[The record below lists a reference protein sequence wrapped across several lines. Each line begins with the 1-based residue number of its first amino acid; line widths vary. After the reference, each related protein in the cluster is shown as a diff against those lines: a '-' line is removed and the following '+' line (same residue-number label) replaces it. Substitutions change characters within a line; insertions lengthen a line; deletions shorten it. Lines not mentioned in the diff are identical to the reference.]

1 MKTLNIKIKNAKSTN
16 EYKDILSPYT
26 GEVIA
31 KMEMADDMA
40 VEQALANSVDYYEK
54 IMKNM
59 PAFKRAEI
67 LNNVAKQVKE
77 NHEDLSMTI
86 AQEGGKPLKDARAE
100 VTRAINTI
108 ETCAMVALTIH
119 GEEIRMDRTPSGE
132 NHTAF
137 TIKQS
142 IGPVLA
148 ISAFNHPVNLI
159 AHQLATAFAAGN
171 TVILKPSSST
181 PISAYKI
188 VEFFENAGLDSGVI
202 SFLGISNEQADK
214 LVSDKRIKFITF
226 IGSSKVGW
234 GIRRKA
240 HNGVRMAFEH
250 GGTAVCTVDKSANLD
265 KAVPKIAKHA
275 FYHAGQ
281 VCVSTQNVFVH
292 SDIYDTFLERLIAE
306 TKKIKTGDPTD
317 SETEVGPLIRS
328 SEVDRVISWV
338 NEAVSEGAKVEYGFE
353 NIGNQC
359 LTPTIITNVNLN
371 MKIFKDE
378 VFGPTVNILKYN
390 DLQEPIDAINN
401 NEYCFQ
407 DSIFA
412 QDIDVAMHYAR
423 NITTKAVMINEGTAY
438 RVDWMPFGGTA
449 DSGLG
454 FGGVKHSIEDM
465 MDEKMI
471 MINSSYN
478 GQ

>member
-1 MKTLNIKIKNAKSTN
+1 MKVLNIKIKHVSPTN
-16 EYKDILSPYT
+16 QFQDVVSPYS

-31 KMEMADDMA
+31 KMELADDKA
-40 VEQALANSVDYYEK
+40 IEQALVNSVDYYNSV
-54 IMKNM
+54 MKNM
-59 PAFKRAEI
+59 PAYKRADI
-67 LNNVAKQVKE
+67 LNNVAKQIQD

-86 AQEGGKPLKDARAE
+86 AKEGGKPLTDARAE

-292 SDIYDTFLERLIAE
+292 ADIYDTFLERLIDE
-306 TKKIKTGDPTD
+306 TKKMKTGDPAD
-317 SETEVGPLIRS
+317 SATEVGPLIRK

-359 LTPTIITNVNLN
+359 LTPTIITNVSTN

-423 NITTKAVMINEGTAY
+423 NISTKAVMINEGTAF

-471 MINSSYN
+471 MINSSY
-478 GQ
+478 GG

>member
-1 MKTLNIKIKNAKSTN
+1 MNTYQLKIKNSISTN
-16 EYKDILSPYT
+16 DYIEVVSPYS
-26 GEVIA
+26 GDVIA
-31 KMEMADDMA
+31 KMESADDKA
-40 VEQALANSVDYYEK
+40 IELALQNSVEYYNK
-54 IMKNM
+54 IMKVM
-59 PAFKRAEI
+59 PAHKRADI
-67 LNNVAKQVKE
+67 LNKVAKQIQD
-77 NHEDLSMTI
+77 NHEELSMTI
-86 AQEGGKPLKDARAE
+86 ANEGGKPLTDARAE
-100 VTRAINTI
+100 VSRAINTV
-108 ETCAMVALTIH
+108 ETCAQVTLTIH
-119 GEEIRMDRTPSGE
+119 GEQINMDRTPKGE

-171 TVILKPSSST
+171 TVILKPSTTT

-188 VEFFENAGLDSGVI
+188 VEYFENAGLDSGVI
-202 SFLGISNEQADK
+202 SFLIISNKQADK
-214 LVSDKRIKFITF
+214 LVSDKRLKFITF
-226 IGSSKVGW
+226 IGSSRVGW

-240 HNGVRMAFEH
+240 HDGVRMAFEH

-265 KAVPKIAKHA
+265 KSIPKIVKHA

-292 SDIYDTFLERLIAE
+292 EDLYNTFLERLITE

-317 SETEVGPLIRS
+317 SATEVGPLIRS
-328 SEVDRVISWV
+328 GQVDRVVNWV
-338 NEAVSEGAKVEYGFE
+338 NEAVSEGAKIEYGFE

-359 LTPTIITNVNLN
+359 LTPTIITNVSTD

-378 VFGPTVNILKYN
+378 VFGPTVNIIKYSN
-390 DLQEPIDAINN
+390 LQEPIDAINN
-401 NEYCFQ
+401 NKYCFQ
-407 DSIFA
+407 DSIFS

-423 NITTKAVMINEGTAY
+423 NISTKAVMINEGTAF
-438 RVDWMPFGGTA
+438 RVDWMPFGGTS

-471 MINSSYN
+471 MINSSYD
-478 GQ
+478 G

>member
-1 MKTLNIKIKNAKSTN
+1 MKTLNIKIKNAKPTN
-16 EYKDILSPYT
+16 EYKDIFSPYS

-31 KMEMADDMA
+31 KMEIADDNA
-40 VEQALANSVDYYEK
+40 IEQALTNSVDYYEK

-59 PAFKRAEI
+59 PAYKRAEI
-67 LNNVAKQVKE
+67 LNNVANQIKE
-77 NHEDLSMTI
+77 NLEDLSMTI
-86 AQEGGKPLKDARAE
+86 AQEGGKPLTDARAE
-100 VTRAINTI
+100 VTRAINTV
-108 ETCAMVALTIH
+108 ETCAMVALDIH
-119 GEEIRMDRTPSGE
+119 GEEIRMDRTAKGE
-132 NHTAF
+132 NHIAF

-142 IGPVLA
+142 VGPILA

-171 TVILKPSSST
+171 TVMIKPASTT
-181 PISAYKI
+181 PISAFRM
-188 VEFFENAGLDSGVI
+188 VEFFEKAGLDSGVI
-202 SFLGISNEQADK
+202 SFLSISGSQTDK
-214 LVSDKRIKFITF
+214 IVSDKRIKFISF

-234 GIRRKA
+234 GIRKKA

-250 GGTAVCTVDKSANLD
+250 GGTAACTVDKSADLD
-265 KAVPKIAKHA
+265 KAIPKIVKHG

-292 SDIYDTFLERLIAE
+292 SDIYDTFLERIIKA
-306 TKKIKTGDPTD
+306 TKEVITGDPTN
-317 SETEVGPLIRS
+317 SKTEVGPLITKD
-328 SEVDRVISWV
+328 EVERVQEWV
-338 NEAVSEGAKVEYGFE
+338 KESVGEGAKIECGFE
-353 NIGNQC
+353 SIGNQC
-359 LTPTIITNVNLN
+359 ITPAIITNVTTD
-371 MKIFKDE
+371 MKIFKQE
-378 VFGPTVNILKYN
+378 VFGPTINILKYN
-390 DLQEPIDAINN
+390 YLQEPIDAINN

-423 NITTKAVMINEGTAY
+423 NISTKAVMINEGTAF

-465 MDEKMI
+465 MEEKMI
-471 MINSSYN
+471 MINSSY
-478 GQ
+478 GG

>member
-1 MKTLNIKIKNAKSTN
+1 MDTYKIKIKNSQPTN
-16 EYKDILSPYT
+16 NYIEVYSPYDAN
-26 GEVIA
+26 VIA
-31 KMEMADDMA
+31 KMEMADDNA
-40 VEQALANSVDYYEK
+40 IELALQNSVNYYNK

-59 PAFKRAEI
+59 PTHKRADI
-67 LNNVAKQVKE
+67 LHNVAQQIRD
-77 NHEDLSMTI
+77 NHEELSMTI
-86 AQEGGKPLKDARAE
+86 AKEGGKPLTDARAE
-100 VTRAINTI
+100 VKRAINTV
-108 ETCAMVALTIH
+108 ETCAHVALTIH
-119 GEEIRMDRTPSGE
+119 GEELRMDRTQKGE

-171 TVILKPSSST
+171 TVLLKPSSTT
-181 PISAYKI
+181 PISAFKM
-188 VEFFENAGLDSGVI
+188 VEYFENAGLDSGII
-202 SFLGISNEQADK
+202 SLLIITNNQADK
-214 LVSDKRIKFITF
+214 LVSDKRLKFITF
-226 IGSSKVGW
+226 IGSSRVGW

-240 HNGVRMAFEH
+240 HDGVRMAFEH

-265 KAVPKIAKHA
+265 IAIPKITKHA

-292 SDIYDTFLERLIAE
+292 EDIYDTFLERLITD
-306 TKKIKTGDPTD
+306 TKKVKTGDPTD
-317 SETEVGPLIRS
+317 SNTDVGPLIRS
-328 SEVDRVISWV
+328 EEVDRVENWV
-338 NEAVSEGAKVEYGFE
+338 KEAVSEGAKIEYGFE

-359 LTPTIITNVNLN
+359 LTPTIISNVTPE

-378 VFGPTVNILKYN
+378 VFGPTVNILKFKN
-390 DLQEPIDAINN
+390 LQEPIDAINN
-401 NEYCFQ
+401 NKYCFQ
-407 DSIFA
+407 DAVFA

-423 NITTKAVMINEGTAY
+423 NISTKAVMINEGTAF
-438 RVDWMPFGGTA
+438 RVDWMPFGGTS

-471 MINSSYN
+471 MINSSYS
-478 GQ
+478 G

>member
-1 MKTLNIKIKNAKSTN
+1 MIELKIKIKHADSTN
-16 EYKDILSPYT
+16 NFQDVVSPYS
-26 GEVIA
+26 GNIIA
-31 KMEMADDMA
+31 NMELADDKA
-40 VEQALANSVDYYEK
+40 VEQALVNSVDYYNSV
-54 IMKNM
+54 MKDM
-59 PAFKRAEI
+59 PAHKRAYI
-67 LNNVAKQVKE
+67 LNNVAKQIKE
-77 NHEDLSMTI
+77 NHEDLSMII

-108 ETCAMVALTIH
+108 ETCAMVALSIH

-188 VEFFENAGLDSGVI
+188 VEYFENAGLDSGVI

-214 LVSDKRIKFITF
+214 IVSDKRIKFITF
-226 IGSSKVGW
+226 IGSSRVGW

-265 KAVPKIAKHA
+265 KAIPKIAKHA

-328 SEVDRVISWV
+328 SEVDRVVSWV

-359 LTPTIITNVNLN
+359 LTPTIITNVKTN

-378 VFGPTVNILKYN
+378 VFGPTVNILKFN
-390 DLQEPIDAINN
+390 DLQEPIDAIND

-423 NITTKAVMINEGTAY
+423 NISTKAVMINEGTAF

-471 MINSSYN
+471 MINSSY
-478 GQ
+478 GG

>member
-1 MKTLNIKIKNAKSTN
+1 MKTFQLKIKNAQPTSDYI
-16 EYKDILSPYT
+16 EVFSPYSA
-26 GEVIA
+26 EVIA
-31 KMEMADDMA
+31 KMEAADDNA
-40 VEQALANSVDYYEK
+40 IEIALQNSVEYYNK
-54 IMKNM
+54 IMKHM
-59 PAFKRAEI
+59 PAHKRADI
-67 LNNVAKQVKE
+67 LNKVAKQIEE

-86 AQEGGKPLKDARAE
+86 ALEGGKPLTDARTE
-100 VTRAINTI
+100 VTRAINTV
-108 ETCAMVALTIH
+108 ETCAHVALTIH
-119 GEEIRMDRTPSGE
+119 GEQIRMDRTAKGE

-171 TVILKPSSST
+171 TVILKPSSTT
-181 PISAYKI
+181 PISAYKM
-188 VEFFENAGLDSGVI
+188 VEFFEKAGLDSGVI
-202 SFLGISNEQADK
+202 SFLILTNEQADI

-250 GGTAVCTVDKSANLD
+250 GGTAVCTVDKSANLV
-265 KAVPKIAKHA
+265 KAIPKIAKHA

-292 SDIYDTFLERLIAE
+292 EDIYDTFLEKLITE

-317 SETEVGPLIRS
+317 SATEVGPLIRS
-328 SEVDRVISWV
+328 GEVDRVVSWV

-359 LTPTIITNVNLN
+359 LTPTIMTNVNKN
-371 MKIFKDE
+371 MKIFKNE

-423 NITTKAVMINEGTAY
+423 NISTKAVMINEGTAF
-438 RVDWMPFGGTA
+438 RVDWMPFGGTS

-454 FGGVKHSIEDM
+454 FGGVKNSIEDM

-471 MINSSYN
+471 MINSSY
-478 GQ
+478 GG

>member
-1 MKTLNIKIKNAKSTN
+1 MIELKIKIKHADSTN
-16 EYKDILSPYT
+16 NYQDVVSPYS
-26 GEVIA
+26 GNIIA
-31 KMEMADDMA
+31 NMELADDKA
-40 VEQALANSVDYYEK
+40 VEQALVNSVDYYNSV
-54 IMKNM
+54 MKNM
-59 PAFKRAEI
+59 PAHKRADI
-67 LNNVAKQVKE
+67 LNNVAKQIKD

-100 VTRAINTI
+100 VTRAINTV

-202 SFLGISNEQADK
+202 SFLGISNEQADT

-226 IGSSKVGW
+226 IGSSRVGW

-328 SEVDRVISWV
+328 SEVDRVVSWV
-338 NEAVSEGAKVEYGFE
+338 NEAVSDGAKVEYGFE

-359 LTPTIITNVNLN
+359 LTPTIITNVNTN
-371 MKIFKDE
+371 MKIFIDE

-412 QDIDVAMHYAR
+412 RDIDVAMHYAR
-423 NITTKAVMINEGTAY
+423 NISTKAVMINEGSAY

-471 MINSSYN
+471 MINSSYDV
-478 GQ
+478 

>member
-1 MKTLNIKIKNAKSTN
+1 MNTYQLKIKNSQSTN
-16 EYKDILSPYT
+16 DFIEVISPYSA
-26 GEVIA
+26 EVIA
-31 KMEMADDMA
+31 KIETADDKA
-40 VEQALANSVDYYEK
+40 IELALQNSVEYYNK
-54 IMKNM
+54 VMKTM
-59 PAFKRAEI
+59 PAHQRADI
-67 LNNVAKQVKE
+67 LNNVAKQIEE
-77 NHEDLSMTI
+77 NHEELSVTI
-86 AQEGGKPLKDARAE
+86 AKEGGKPLADARAE
-100 VTRAINTI
+100 VTRAINTV
-108 ETCAMVALTIH
+108 ETCAHVALTVH
-119 GEEIRMDRTPSGE
+119 GEQISMDRTAKGE

-181 PISAYKI
+181 PISAYKM
-188 VEFFENAGLDSGVI
+188 VEFFEKAGLDAGVI
-202 SFLGISNEQADK
+202 SFLIITNEQADK
-214 LVSDKRIKFITF
+214 LVSDKRLKFITF

-240 HNGVRMAFEH
+240 NDGVRMAFEH

-265 KAVPKIAKHA
+265 KAIPKIAKHA

-292 SDIYDTFLERLIAE
+292 EDIYDTFLELLITE

-317 SETEVGPLIRS
+317 SATEVGPLIRS
-328 SEVDRVISWV
+328 GEVDRIESWV
-338 NEAVSEGAKVEYGFE
+338 NEAIAEGAKIECGFE

-359 LTPTIITNVNLN
+359 LTPTIITNVTID

-378 VFGPTVNILKYN
+378 VFGPTVNILKYKN
-390 DLQEPIDAINN
+390 LQEPIDAINN
-401 NEYCFQ
+401 NKYCFQ
-407 DSIFA
+407 DSIFS

-423 NITTKAVMINEGTAY
+423 NISTKAVMINQGTAF

-471 MINSSYN
+471 MINSSY
-478 GQ
+478 GS